1 MGYDRHN
8 RNGKSYASR
17 SGSRSGYR
25 SGSRGHKAPT
35 GEEGEDVEVSGT
47 VSFVAS
53 SNERWMA
60 GKLATAAGEV
70 SFAGNCA
77 AKLGEEVRLRGEWK
91 HHEKYGMQV
100 VVREMV
106 LDMPDSKEAIAAF
119 LARSAEFAGIG
130 KSRAHAIA
138 EAAGDD
144 FESALQ
150 DPEGLAARA
159 GVPTAV
165 VVALAE
171 RWAESRDYNVIA
183 TNLAQYGVT
192 PARARKL
199 IEAFG
204 STIVATVES
213 NPYWLIGRASGVGF
227 RTVDK
232 IALEAG
238 VPKNSPGRVSAAL
251 QYVLKQSESKGHTW
265 FERTD
270 LYGVT
275 KNLLCLD
282 RFEDEQLVN
291 VAMDEAINAG
301 HLISMGL
308 DGNRS
313 AIFRKQTYEQ
323 DVRAFCVA
331 RDYGAERNLNQEWA
345 NEAFALSIQESLYPE
360 QAHACAVAW
369 ASRFCVIT
377 GGAGVGKTY
386 VVQAIYEGARQRGLS
401 VALCATTGK
410 AAKRL
415 TEAVGAE
422 ATTIHRMLGCI
433 VGASTEEAEDG
444 SGDDA
449 VRFEF
454 THDETNPVDFDLI
467 VIDEVSMM
475 PADWASDLF
484 RAIDFTRTQ
493 VVLVGDHNQLPPVGA
508 GALLRDLFKH
518 RPCPVV
524 ELNKIVRQAGPLK
537 IAVNTILEGR
547 VHGEIR
553 DRGPSGKLAG
563 PWVLRTN
570 CRDATSAEAEVERVF
585 HELGTLHLEDRFAEG
600 GSRPIDPV
608 RDVLYLSPQKK
619 KTAGVIPLN
628 ALIQRLA
635 CEREKR
641 PVPERTNTKQRYGTG
656 VGDRVMWTKNDYTLD
671 IMNGTL
677 GEVIEVL
684 EKGEMYEVPVPL
696 GKDLPF
702 YVFKLE
708 KRSDG
713 TFESVLAV
721 PVKWQTDPVT
731 GRKTPLSWTFSA
743 TGRAYVVAWQEP
755 SGTLV
760 KPITSDRFHKMDL
773 AYAMTVHKSQGSEA
787 PVVVCVCT
795 ELHDFN
801 LSRNLLYTG
810 VSRAR
815 KACYIVG
822 ELKAAR
828 AAARKVEDYRRR
840 TVFSVAYDTYHDLIG
855 KAAPVLNLEDD
866 GWNSDN

>member
-1 MGYDRHN
+1 MGYGSGRDRN
-8 RNGKSYASR
+8 WKKAA
-17 SGSRSGYR
+17 
-25 SGSRGHKAPT
+25 KAPT
-35 GEEGEDVEVSGT
+35 GDEGESVEVAGV
-47 VSFVAS
+47 VSFVAY

-60 GKLATAAGEV
+60 GKLTTAAGEV
-70 SFAGNCA
+70 GFAGNCA
-77 AKLGEEVRLRGEWK
+77 ANVGEEVRLRGEWK
-91 HHEKYGMQV
+91 RSEKHGMQV
-100 VVREMV
+100 AVREMV
-106 LDMPDSKEAIAAF
+106 LDLPVDQEAIAAF
-119 LARSAEFAGIG
+119 LARSEEFAGIG
-130 KSRAHAIA
+130 KARARAIA

-144 FESALQ
+144 FEAALQ

-165 VVALAE
+165 VTALAE
-171 RWAESRDYNVIA
+171 RWAEARDYNVTA
-183 TNLAQYGVT
+183 TNLARYGVT

-232 IALEAG
+232 IALAAG
-238 VPKNSPGRVSAAL
+238 VPKNSPGRVSSAL

-275 KNLLCLD
+275 KTLLCLD
-282 RFEDEQLVN
+282 RFEDEKLVD
-291 VAMDEAINAG
+291 VALDEAINAG
-301 HLISMGL
+301 HVISIHLG
-308 DGNRS
+308 GVRS
-313 AIFRKQTYEQ
+313 AIFRARTYEQ
-323 DVRAFCVA
+323 DVRSFCVA
-331 RDYGAERNLNQEWA
+331 RDNGAQRDLNPDWA
-345 NEAFALSIQESLYPE
+345 SEAFALSIQPSLYPE

-369 ASRFCVIT
+369 ASRFSVIT

-386 VVQAIYEGARQRGLS
+386 VVQAIYEGARQNGLS

-415 TEAVGAE
+415 TEAVGAN
-422 ATTIHRMLGCI
+422 ATTIHRLLGCI
-433 VGASTEEAEDG
+433 VGAGTEEDEDG
-444 SGDDA
+444 SGNDA

-454 THDETNPVDFDLI
+454 THDENNPVDFDLI

-484 RAIDFTRTQ
+484 RAIDFARTQ

-537 IAVNTILEGR
+537 VAVNTILEGR
-547 VHGEIR
+547 VHTDIR

-570 CRDATSAEAEVERVF
+570 CKDATSVEAEVERLF
-585 HELGTLHLEDRFAEG
+585 HELGTMHMEDRFADG

-619 KTAGVIPLN
+619 KTAGVVPLN

-635 CEREKR
+635 CERDGR
-641 PVPERTNTKQRYGTG
+641 PVPERVNVKQHYGTG

-684 EKGEMYEVPVPL
+684 KKGDEYEVPVPV
-696 GKDLPF
+696 GSDLPS

-708 KRSDG
+708 KREDG
-713 TFESVLAV
+713 SFESVLTV
-721 PVKWQTDPVT
+721 PVKWQHDPVT
-731 GRKTPLSWTFSA
+731 GRKIPISWTFHA
-743 TGRAYVVAWQEP
+743 KGRAYVVAWQEP

-760 KPITSDRFHKMDL
+760 KPIPSEKFVKMDL

-795 ELHDFN
+795 ALHDFN

-822 ELKAAR
+822 DMQSAR
-828 AAARKVEDYRRR
+828 KAARKVEDLRRR
-840 TVFSVAYDTYHDLIG
+840 TVFSVAFGTWTDLVG
-855 KAAPVLNLEDD
+855 QTAPALKLEDD
-866 GWNSDN
+866 GWSDES